1 MKKPAIPNFEITS
14 LFHCKPTPPIKFKSL
29 QNQSNQASKPNNPT
43 SWNSILFS
51 LSLLNQ
57 PDEALALF
65 ACMHRS
71 GCKPDNYTFHPV
83 LKACTTLSS
92 LHLGKM
98 AHNLVAKLGHGSDE
112 GVSKGLLNLYAK
124 CGASSEASCLFQE
137 MPHRDVVTWNIC
149 VSASVQ
155 TMRYAEALTLVH
167 EMHESEEMPMP
178 NSITLAVAFTACA
191 KLNALLSSQGLH
203 GYAIKM
209 GFESWTLV
217 ANAILSMYS
226 KCQKVLDACKL
237 FDWLPDRD
245 VVSWNAIIAGCAQN
259 GLFEEAFGYFQ
270 CMVSGKDQAPN
281 YATIATVLSI
291 CAELE
296 GQCEEGEEVHCYVE
310 KVGLVS
316 NSSVANALLSYY
328 SRVEDMEGAERVFR
342 EMKWRD
348 IVSWNAV
355 IAGYAQNGWLSKAV
369 EFFRDLLCDGMNPES
384 ITIISLL
391 PLCAQLGHVHVGR
404 MIHGLIAMDM
414 GLHDNVAVRNALI
427 SFYAKCGE
435 TVDAY
440 LTFETMPNRDII
452 SWNTMLAT
460 CAQIGEEDKIGSLL
474 NRMIMEG
481 TKPDSVTILSIISF
495 YINPR
500 HGKEVHG
507 YCIRSGLSLEL
518 AVGNAL
524 LDMYAKCGS
533 VHHAFMVFKNMS
545 EKNVITGNAMIFGFA
560 KNCCPDDAE
569 TIFREMRERDL
580 TTWNLMI
587 QLNAENTNPDRA
599 IDLFHD
605 LQNQGMR
612 PDAISIMSILPAC
625 ACLASMHIVKQCH
638 AYITRSYFS
647 DVCLEGTL
655 LDMYSK
661 CGSIKDAH
669 KLFSTRSKRDMVMF
683 TAMMGGYAMHGHAKD
698 ALQVFTLMVYSGIK
712 PDHVVMTTVLTA
724 CSHACLIDEG
734 WKHFKSM
741 YDAYGIKPT
750 MEHYACMV
758 DMLARAGHLNEAYE
772 FILSMP
778 CEANANVWGTL
789 LGACK
794 IHGSV
799 ELGRLAAYRLFDL
812 EASNT
817 GNYVVLSNIYAAN
830 GRWEGVEE
838 VRRLMKQRDLKKAAG
853 CSWIELERR
862 THIFVVGDTS
872 HPQRLVIYSILE
884 GLDQQMKEPI
894 CILEEG

>member
-507 YCIRSGLSLEL
+507 YCIRS
-518 AVGNAL
+518 
-524 LDMYAKCGS
+524 
-533 VHHAFMVFKNMS
+533 
-545 EKNVITGNAMIFGFA
+545 
-560 KNCCPDDAE
+560 DDAE

-647 DVCLEGTL
+647 DHFGRFRPANEG
-655 LDMYSK
+655 
-661 CGSIKDAH
+661 AH
-669 KLFSTRSKRDMVMF
+669 LHFGGRIEMEDRRETREKNRE
-683 TAMMGGYAMHGHAKD
+683 
-698 ALQVFTLMVYSGIK
+698 Q
-712 PDHVVMTTVLTA
+712 
-724 CSHACLIDEG
+724 DEIG
-734 WKHFKSM
+734 EERKQ
-741 YDAYGIKPT
+741 
-750 MEHYACMV
+750 
-758 DMLARAGHLNEAYE
+758 
-772 FILSMP
+772 
-778 CEANANVWGTL
+778 ANAKNFREKGVVDKRMRKRAEMEKNVEKQAGKERRVKPVRKDEKT
-789 LGACK
+789 A
-794 IHGSV
+794 IVRSV
-799 ELGRLAAYRLFDL
+799 ERRKGEVKVGDKQKKR
-812 EASNT
+812 EADSK
-817 GNYVVLSNIYAAN
+817 IIAKEAI
-830 GRWEGVEE
+830 R
-838 VRRLMKQRDLKKAAG
+838 
-853 CSWIELERR
+853 RR
-862 THIFVVGDTS
+862 TEIRERNKDYKNRGGCVPDLVVALS
-872 HPQRLVIYSILE
+872 LE
-884 GLDQQMKEPI
+884 TI
-894 CILEEG
+894 